1 MQRRLAPRAIP
12 RRACLKGAS
21 SGCRPRAR
29 AGSEGCWGKKR
40 RGRATSQAKC
50 TARQGR
56 RHHSFPLPSVSFAT
70 MGCAGSLWDVQP
82 RTPGSIIP
90 QRVTRGTLR
99 ASLGTFISMPQFP
112 TRSSTV
118 KWLVILSCYSVVK
131 NYTIIME
138 SPKLQRERLNIGTH
152 IAKMRSEGTALTPGR
167 TATLTGK
174 ELCLPLTS

>member
-1 MQRRLAPRAIP
+1 
-12 RRACLKGAS
+12 
-21 SGCRPRAR
+21 
-29 AGSEGCWGKKR
+29 
-40 RGRATSQAKC
+40 
-50 TARQGR
+50 
-56 RHHSFPLPSVSFAT
+56 
-70 MGCAGSLWDVQP
+70 
-82 RTPGSIIP
+82 
-90 QRVTRGTLR
+90 
-99 ASLGTFISMPQFP
+99 MPQFP